1 MPNDITASAILAQ
14 KAIASLTEQFPIVGL
29 FSTNYGTELT
39 ALGQSVNVPVFGAT
53 GAVKKTG
60 KGASIDYASEADG
73 NIGSVTVQMGTLIYA
88 SHALDLYDV
97 ENLSDDAKAQIIVE
111 GAKAVHRKID
121 AELATLAF
129 TAANNTALTC
139 AGKDTFTLADITAAR
154 GQAAA
159 MKLNMDTLVMVLTPK
174 AYNDLLS
181 DANVTKS
188 LTTLSENALVS
199 GRLAEIVGVKICV
212 SSAIPEGYFGYLAEK
227 SSIAIAARPTTALGA
242 TWNTVLT
249 AEGGLAMT
257 SKGVADGVH
266 SRELYVVETA
276 FGCAAV
282 KASAS
287 EKRIV
292 ALKCA
297 AGE

>member
-1 MPNDITASAILAQ
+1 
-14 KAIASLTEQFPIVGL
+14 
-29 FSTNYGTELT
+29 
-39 ALGQSVNVPVFGAT
+39 
-53 GAVKKTG
+53 
-60 KGASIDYASEADG
+60 
-73 NIGSVTVQMGTLIYA
+73 MGTLIYA

-97 ENLSDDAKAQIIVE
+97 ENLSDAAKSQILIE
-111 GAKAVHRKID
+111 GAKAVHRKVD

-129 TAANNTALTC
+129 TAANNTPLTC

-154 GQAAA
+154 GQAAV

-188 LTTLSENALVS
+188 LTTLSESALVS

-227 SSIAIAARPTTALGA
+227 SSVALAARPTTALGT

-249 AEGGLAMT
+249 AEDGLAMT
-257 SKGVADGVH
+257 AKGVADGVH
-266 SRELYVVETA
+266 SRELYVTELA

-297 AGE
+297 AGA